1 MRKIVDIDLENLP
14 EGTKVKIVDRWG
26 LANRYGVQNSWGEM
40 DKYLG
45 QTLTIGDMEDA
56 WYDVVED
63 DGEWFWRAE
72 LFKSIKLPDSD
83 VWYKIEYDSI
93 SGKYV
98 AILEEDIVIKLEET
112 IPIKQPESKYMVYVS
127 GKSSPKKVHNTYES
141 ACKEAQRLVRK
152 EVGYVVSVCKIEK
165 QFISKIIVEE
175 VI

>member
-1 MRKIVDIDLENLP
+1 M
-14 EGTKVKIVDRWG
+14 VKGGWVM
-26 LANRYGVQNSWGEM
+26 N
-40 DKYLG
+40 
-45 QTLTIGDMEDA
+45 
-56 WYDVVED
+56 
-63 DGEWFWRAE
+63 
-72 LFKSIKLPDSD
+72 
-83 VWYKIEYDSI
+83 
-93 SGKYV
+93 
-98 AILEEDIVIKLEET
+98 EEDLNESIY

>member
-1 MRKIVDIDLENLP
+1 MKKIVDIDLENLP
-14 EGTKVKIVDRWG
+14 EGTKVKIVDKWR
-26 LANRYGVQNSWGEM
+26 LVSRYGVQNSSGKM

-63 DGEWFWRAE
+63 EGEWFWKAE

-83 VWYKIEYDSI
+83 VWYKIEYGIVSE
-93 SGKYV
+93 KYV
-98 AILEEDIVIKLEET
+98 ATLDEDIDIKPEEVITAKE
-112 IPIKQPESKYMVYVS
+112 PESKYMVYVS